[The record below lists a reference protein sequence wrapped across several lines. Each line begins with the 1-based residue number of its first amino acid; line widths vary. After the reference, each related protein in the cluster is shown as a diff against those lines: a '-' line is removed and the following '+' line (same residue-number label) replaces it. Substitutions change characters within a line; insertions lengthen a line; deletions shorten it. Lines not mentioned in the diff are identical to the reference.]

1 MIKLAIELLKTLA
14 VAVMFVTLFAGFI
27 FLALIIGG

>member
-1 MIKLAIELLKTLA
+1 MIKLVIDLLKTLA

-27 FLALIIGG
+27 FLTILLGD